1 MLPFFEAHIKMTLSH
16 TTTIFNIFLS
26 VQRPSVK
33 PTSSYA
39 LNSLNFLSVLRVM
52 LIASIPLKAQI
63 YHLGLLFQLQ
73 IFSFSLSTGI
83 IFSHRLLA
91 FDYTLL
97 PWTAQAISYLKEGTA
112 HPSAFQ
118 ESISSPLIFLSATMG
133 LSPTLSYSQGTHSQ
147 PKTVWYDMDNLFIF
161 FSSKFNSSHSGIKE
175 TNDGLQ

>member
-1 MLPFFEAHIKMTLSH
+1 MLPFFEAYIKTTLSH
-16 TTTIFNIFLS
+16 TITIFNIFLS

-52 LIASIPLKAQI
+52 LIASIPVKAQI

-91 FDYTLL
+91 FHYTLL

-112 HPSAFQ
+112 HHSAFQ

-133 LSPTLSYSQGTHSQ
+133 LSPTLSYPQGTHSQ
-147 PKTVWYDMDNLFIF
+147 PKTVWYHMDNLFIYF
-161 FSSKFNSSHSGIKE
+161 PQNWINHVQE
-175 TNDGLQ
+175 